1 MTDVLK
7 LSVSEFELFL
17 HKRIPIT
24 KAMGITVL
32 EYSEAAV
39 KVKAP
44 LALNFNHKGTAF
56 GGSIN
61 TLMTVCGWAQTHAL
75 ISAHDAQAHIVIQK
89 SKVRYRAPI
98 TSDFIAECSMNDSA
112 AVKLFLDSYFRYGKA
127 KIDIAVKCM
136 DGEKILAEFEAG
148 YVVFK

>member
-1 MTDVLK
+1 MVTGMK
-7 LSVSEFELFL
+7 LTVQEFEVFL

-24 KAMGITVL
+24 KAMGISVV
-32 EYSEAAV
+32 EYSETGV

-75 ISAHDAQAHIVIQK
+75 ISVHDSQAHIVIQK
-89 SKVRYRAPI
+89 SQVRYRAPI
-98 TSDFIAECSMNDSA
+98 TTDFVAECSITDQDS
-112 AVKLFLDSYFRYGKA
+112 LRRFIDSYNRYGKA

-136 DGEKILAEFEAG
+136 DGDKLLAEFEAG